1 MHSQSLR
8 VHLICIYLFCHHF
21 FFLGEVSAGPEVIYD
36 DVPHADLSSGEGQS

>member
-8 VHLICIYLFCHHF
+8 VHLICIYLFCN